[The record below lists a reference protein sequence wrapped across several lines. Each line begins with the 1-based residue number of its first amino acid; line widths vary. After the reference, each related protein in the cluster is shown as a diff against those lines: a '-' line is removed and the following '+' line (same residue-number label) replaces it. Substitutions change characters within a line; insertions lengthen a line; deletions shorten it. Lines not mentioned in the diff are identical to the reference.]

1 MEPHPS
7 HIASGQRGSLARAT
21 AAILSAILVA
31 LLSLAAG
38 CGKSPEEQRAIAKAE
53 KARTTGVLAVK
64 SNLATAAI
72 TATLLPSGA
81 ETAPAPATGTLEKP
95 LSGLAPGKYAVTARA
110 DGWPEASGQAEIT
123 AGQTAELEL
132 NFKSG
137 SLRLES
143 EPVGVTV
150 KLGATVLGKTP
161 LTIPMLPPG
170 ECALTLEQPGWPAI
184 ALRTTIAE
192 GQEAVAT
199 ARLPHGKLS
208 VESFPTGAAVL
219 IGGKSFGQ
227 TPLVWE
233 RMPAGTKKLTLQAK
247 DFPPLEITVQ
257 VDDRSDVKVAPELGA
272 AFPLLNGAAVLK
284 DVWVPDDPNRLTA
297 SFEITGR
304 FAPKNGI
311 VKNLKRQRLH
321 ENWLPKRYRYSG
333 TVKAYDPKSGEIE
346 FNEEVGEL
354 SRFRIVAT
362 PTPAA
367 LAALN
372 LDEKTA
378 KGVTLAFYGLL
389 TGVEEPRWPARA
401 ITFELTSAEPLRGD
415 AP

>member
-1 MEPHPS
+1 MHPHAPFP
-7 HIASGQRGSLARAT
+7 AFVRP
-21 AAILSAILVA
+21 AIVA
-31 LLSLAAG
+31 LLAGLLLLTVG

-53 KARTTGVLAVK
+53 KARTTGGLAVK
-64 SNLATAAI
+64 SNLANAAI
-72 TATLLPSGA
+72 TATLIAPGA
-81 ETAPAPATGTLEKP
+81 ETAPAPVTGTLEKP
-95 LSGLAPGKYAVTARA
+95 FTGLTPGKYTVTARV
-110 DGWPEASGQAEIT
+110 DGWPEASGEIEV
-123 AGQTAELEL
+123 AAAQTAELVL

-137 SLRLES
+137 SLKLES
-143 EPVGVTV
+143 DPAGAVV

-170 ECALTLEQPGWPAI
+170 ECALSLEYPNWPAF
-184 ALRTTIAE
+184 ALKTPITE
-192 GQEAVAT
+192 GQEAT
-199 ARLPHGKLS
+199 ASVRLPHGKLT
-208 VESFPTGAAVL
+208 VESAPSGAAVL

-247 DFPPLEITVQ
+247 DFPPFEVSVK
-257 VDDRSDVKVAPELGA
+257 VDDGAEVKIAPELGA
-272 AFPLLNGAAVLK
+272 AFPLLDATAILK
-284 DVWVPDDPNRLTA
+284 DVWVVEDPNRLTA

-321 ENWLPKRYRYSG
+321 EKWLAKRYRYSG
-333 TVKAYDPKSGEIE
+333 VIKAYDPKSGEIE
-346 FNEEVGEL
+346 FNDEAAEQ

-367 LAALN
+367 LAALDLN
-372 LDEKTA
+372 EKTA
-378 KGVTLAFYGLL
+378 KGMKLIFYGLL
-389 TGVEEPRWPARA
+389 SGVEEPRWPAKV
-401 ITFELTSAEPLRGD
+401 ITFELTGVELLQGG